1 MQEVRLTIRKRAFPS
16 RGRVR
21 LNAAHLPD
29 LGIPEG
35 GHIDLTNEATRKTVT
50 TTVIADTL
58 VPQGQVR
65 VSVEDLKV
73 LGLED
78 GNEVLVLK
86 TPPLQ
91 EKARKAA
98 ADANVSFSRGV
109 GKLDAAVRKTAGE
122 VKTGAAKAAGSLKEE
137 TEKASECI
145 GKAAGK
151 TATAAKK
158 KVKKATGT
166 RDEL

>member
-1 MQEVRLTIRKRAFPS
+1 MQEIRLTIRKRAFPS
-16 RGRVR
+16 KGRVR

-29 LGIPEG
+29 LGILEG
-35 GHIDLTNEATRKTVT
+35 GHIDLINEATGKTVT
-50 TTVIADTL
+50 TTVIADTM

-78 GNEVLVLK
+78 GNEVLVVK
-86 TPPLQ
+86 TPLLQ

-98 ADANVSFSRGV
+98 ADANVSISRGV
-109 GKLDAAVRKTAGE
+109 DKLDAAVRKTAGE
-122 VKTGAAKAAGSLKEE
+122 VKTEAAKAAGSLKKE
-137 TEKASECI
+137 TKKASDSI

-158 KVKKATGT
+158 NVKKATGSK
-166 RDEL
+166 DEL

>member
-21 LNAAHLPD
+21 LNTAHLPD
-29 LGIPEG
+29 LGILEG
-35 GHIDLTNEATRKTVT
+35 EHIDLINENTRKLVT
-50 TTVIADTL
+50 ATVIADTL

-65 VSVEDLKV
+65 VSAEDLMA

-78 GNEVLVLK
+78 GNEVLVVK

-91 EKARKAA
+91 EKARKAV
-98 ADANVSFSRGV
+98 ADANVSFTRGV
-109 GKLDAAVRKTAGE
+109 DKLDAAVRKTAGE
-122 VKTGAAKAAGSLKEE
+122 VKTEAVKAAGSLKEE
-137 TEKASECI
+137 TRKASDRI

-158 KVKKATGT
+158 NIKKGAGT
-166 RDEL
+166 KEDL

>member
-1 MQEVRLTIRKRAFPS
+1 MQEVRFTIRKRAFPS

-29 LGIPEG
+29 LGILEG
-35 GHIDLTNEATRKTVT
+35 AHLDLINEATRKTVT

-58 VPQGQVR
+58 VPQGEVR

-98 ADANVSFSRGV
+98 ADANVSISRGV
-109 GKLDAAVRKTAGE
+109 DKLGAAVRKSAGE
-122 VKTGAAKAAGSLKEE
+122 VKTEAVKAAGSLKEE
-137 TEKASECI
+137 TKKASDSI
-145 GKAAGK
+145 GKAAGN

-158 KVKKATGT
+158 NVKKATGT